1 MVIIVCNYP
10 ADLNWPPLLHRDFLP
25 FLSTLWQAIT
35 ATETAMVI
43 TAPRRAQIPKPTPP
57 GNHYGWERGRHNP
70 HHSADAPTPTLAQT
84 FRQLQHRP
92 APRHRARL
100 SSLRLHLP
108 RHLKSQRRNLFR
120 AAANRISL
128 PLLFFVPDFRSG
140 LKVDSLNQSTLGLRQ
155 MRQIA

>member
-43 TAPRRAQIPKPTPP
+43 TAPRRAQIRNRRRPEIIMVGNAVVITHIIPRTPP
-57 GNHYGWERGRHNP
+57 PRP
-70 HHSADAPTPTLAQT
+70 LAQT
-84 FRQLQHRP
+84 FHQL
-92 APRHRARL
+92 RHRRALRHRVRR

-108 RHLKSQRRNLFR
+108 QHHKSQREIYSSGSEQNF
-120 AAANRISL
+120 AAA
-128 PLLFFVPDFRSG
+128 FVFVPDVRSG
-140 LKVDSLNQSTLGLRQ
+140 LKLDSLNQSTLGLWQ